1 MDTTPQTAHRSAG
14 SAAHEPPIDV
24 VAIAGTGQN
33 GATLFCRMLGELP
46 GHIAVGEI
54 GRLWD
59 KGLVE
64 NVACACGRPFRE
76 CPFWREVGDRAFD
89 GWDALDTAEV
99 LRLYD
104 GLTLKR
110 SRLQHPF
117 ALPFIL
123 FPRLWGRYGRD
134 LRAYEDLMA
143 RLYRAILE
151 VSGAT
156 VIVDSMKI
164 PAHVYM
170 MSRAPAFRTKVLHL
184 VRDSRGVA
192 YSNTKKIDRQGTLQD
207 RPYRVQRHPRE
218 TSVKWTWFNLSYPV
232 LRWFGT
238 PVMRVRY
245 ETLVRRPREVLEQA
259 AAFLGLPVEADT
271 LAFLR
276 EGDREIDL
284 PSGHIPAGNRMRLL
298 SGTVTLRV
306 DDAWKRELDPGAR
319 RLVTAMTWPLLLRYG
334 YLGRDPESGTTSA

>member
-1 MDTTPQTAHRSAG
+1 MDTSHETTGRG
-14 SAAHEPPIDV
+14 SAEDATQPIDV

-54 GRLWD
+54 GRLWE

-64 NVACACGRPFRE
+64 NVECACGRPFRD
-76 CPFWREVGDRAFD
+76 CPFWAEVGERAFG
-89 GWDALDTAEV
+89 GWDALDTTEV
-99 LRLYD
+99 MRLYD
-104 GLTLKR
+104 GLTLRR

-134 LRAYEDLMA
+134 LHAYEDLMR
-143 RLYRAILE
+143 RLYRAILD

-164 PAHVYM
+164 PAHVFM
-170 MSRAPAFRTKVLHL
+170 ISRAPGFRTKVLHL

-192 YSNTKKIDRQGTLQD
+192 YSNTKKVERQGSREDQ
-207 RPYRVQRHPRE
+207 PFRVQRRPRKS
-218 TSVKWTWFNLSYPV
+218 SVKWTWFNLSYPM

-238 PVMRVRY
+238 PLMRVHY
-245 ETLVRRPREVLEQA
+245 ETLVRRPHEVLEQT
-259 AAFLGLPVEADT
+259 AAFLEVPGGPDT
-271 LAFLR
+271 LAFLHDG
-276 EGDREIDL
+276 EVDL

-298 SGTVTLRV
+298 SGTLTLRV
-306 DDAWKRELDPGAR
+306 DDAWKQELDPGAR
-319 RLVTAMTWPLLLRYG
+319 RIVTAITWPLLRRYG
-334 YLGRDPESGTTSA
+334 YLRRDTGSGTTSG

>member
-1 MDTTPQTAHRSAG
+1 MDTTPKTKIQSRR
-14 SAAHEPPIDV
+14 AAPADDRPIDV

-64 NVACACGRPFRE
+64 NVECACGNPFHE
-76 CPFWREVGDRAFD
+76 CPFWLEVGQRAFG
-89 GWDALDTAEV
+89 GWDALDTTEV
-99 LRLYD
+99 LRLYE

-134 LRAYEDLMA
+134 LHAYESLMA
-143 RLYRAILE
+143 RLYRAILD
-151 VSGAT
+151 VSGAS

-170 MSRAPAFRTKVLHL
+170 VSRNPAFRTKVLHL

-192 YSNTKKIDRQGTLQD
+192 YSNTKQVERQGSQED
-207 RPYRVQRHPRE
+207 RPYRVQRHPRK

-238 PVMRVRY
+238 PIMRVRY
-245 ETLVRRPREVLEQA
+245 ETMVREPQQVLEQA
-259 AAFLGLPVEADT
+259 AAFLDVPIGPDT
-271 LAFLR
+271 LSFLHDG
-276 EGDREIDL
+276 EVDL
-284 PSGHIPAGNRMRLL
+284 PAGHIPAGNRMRLL
-298 SGTVTLRV
+298 SGTITLRV
-306 DDAWKRELDPGAR
+306 DDAWKRELEPRSR
-319 RLVTAMTWPLLLRYG
+319 RLVTAITWPLLRRYG
-334 YLGRDPESGTTSA
+334 YLGRDTGSGTAAG

>member
-1 MDTTPQTAHRSAG
+1 MTTRAQH
-14 SAAHEPPIDV
+14 PIDDPV
-24 VAIAGTGQN
+24 APGSIDVIAIAGTGQN

-46 GHIAVGEI
+46 GYFAVGEI

-64 NVACACGRPFRE
+64 NVQCACERPFRS
-76 CPFWREVGDRAFD
+76 CPFWIEVGERAFG
-89 GWDALDTAEV
+89 GWDTLDMDEA

-104 GLTLKR
+104 RTTLKR

-123 FPRLWGRYGRD
+123 FPGLWPSFGRD
-134 LRAYEDLMA
+134 LRAYQGLMA
-143 RLYRAILE
+143 RMYRAILD
-151 VSGAT
+151 VSGAD

-164 PAHVYM
+164 PAHVFLV
-170 MSRAPAFRTKVLHL
+170 SRAPAFNTRVLHL

-192 YSNTKKIDRQGTLQD
+192 YSNTKKVERQGSLAD
-207 RPYRVQRHPRE
+207 RPYRVQRDPRKS
-218 TSVKWTWFNLSYPV
+218 SVKWTWFNLSYPI

-238 PVMRVRY
+238 PMMRVRY
-245 ETLVRRPREVLEQA
+245 ETLVREPRETLQAA
-259 AAFLGLPVEADT
+259 AAFLGAPLSDED
-271 LAFLR
+271 LAFLHD
-276 EGDREIDL
+276 GSVDL

-306 DDAWKRELDPGAR
+306 DDAWRRELDPKAR
-319 RLVTAMTWPLLLRYG
+319 KLVTRITWPLLRRYG
-334 YLGRDPESGTTSA
+334 YLAKDRAA

>member
-1 MDTTPQTAHRSAG
+1 MEPTLRTTPQRARSADDVR
-14 SAAHEPPIDV
+14 PIDV

-64 NVACACGRPFRE
+64 NVECACGRPFRE
-76 CPFWREVGDRAFD
+76 CPFWIEVGERAFG
-89 GWDALDTAEV
+89 GWDALDTTEV

-134 LRAYEDLMA
+134 LRAYETLMA
-143 RLYRAILE
+143 SLYRAILD

-170 MSRAPAFRTKVLHL
+170 ISRAPAFRTKVLHL

-192 YSNTKKIDRQGTLQD
+192 YSNTKKVDRQGSLED
-207 RPYRVQRHPRE
+207 RPFRVQRHPRK

-238 PVMRVRY
+238 PVMRVHY
-245 ETLVRRPREVLEQA
+245 ETLVRHPHEVLEQA
-259 AAFLGLPVEADT
+259 AAFLDVPLRVDT
-271 LAFLR
+271 LAFLHDG
-276 EGDREIDL
+276 EVDL

-298 SGTVTLRV
+298 SGTLSLRV
-306 DDAWKRELDPGAR
+306 DDAWKRELDPKAR
-319 RLVTAMTWPLLLRYG
+319 RLVTALTWPLLRRYG
-334 YLGRDPESGTTSA
+334 YLRHDAGSGTTPG